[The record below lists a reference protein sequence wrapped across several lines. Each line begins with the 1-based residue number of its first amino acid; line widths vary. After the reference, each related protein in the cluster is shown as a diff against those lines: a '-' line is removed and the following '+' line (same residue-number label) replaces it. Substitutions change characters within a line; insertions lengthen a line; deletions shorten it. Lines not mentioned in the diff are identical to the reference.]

1 MYKKILNK
9 LKNKKVAIV
18 GFGREGKST
27 YNFIRKYFKN
37 QMLFILDKN
46 VNLISDFPFLLND
59 KNVTPVLGDNYLN
72 NLEFYDVIIKTPG
85 LSFKD
90 IDITLF
96 KDKITSEVNLLLEN
110 CNCQIIGVTGT
121 KGKSTTSSLIYKI
134 IKDQGYDAYLCG
146 NIGIPV
152 FDYIDKLKKDSIVVV
167 EMSAYHTQFIKKS
180 PHISVILNL
189 FEEHLDFFG
198 SKELY
203 FNSKLNLFKYQNKN
217 DFALYSFD
225 NDTLK
230 DLINLGKYKANFIRI
245 ESLNDVSLADND
257 SIVCDEKNIY
267 VKNNDNLT
275 KLYNIDDER
284 YLLGR
289 HNVENIMFALGVSV
303 ILKLNISKVIKSIND
318 FKPLEHR
325 MEFVGIFNNIKF
337 YNDSIA
343 TIPEATINCINT
355 LNDVNTLIFGGLDRK
370 IDYSSFIDYLM
381 NSNIENFICLPD
393 TGYKIGKKLKNKKVF
408 FVETIA
414 DAVKIAYTKTKKE
427 KICLLSPAAS
437 SYNRYKS
444 FEEKGNDY
452 KNCIKKYSD

>member
-27 YNFIRKYFKN
+27 YNFIRKYLKE
-37 QMLFILDKN
+37 QKLTILDKN
-46 VNLISDFPFLLND
+46 VNLIVDSQFLLND
-59 KNVTPVLGDNYLN
+59 KNVTLILGNDYLN
-72 NLEFYDVIIKTPG
+72 NLYMYDVIIKSPG
-85 LSFKD
+85 ISFKN
-90 IDITLF
+90 IDITKF

-110 CNCQIIGVTGT
+110 CNCQVIGVTGT

-152 FDYIDKLKKDSIVVV
+152 FDYIDKIKKNSIVVA

-180 PHISVILNL
+180 PHISIILNL

-198 SKELY
+198 SKDLY
-203 FNSKLNLFKYQNKN
+203 FNSKLNMFKYQDKN

-225 NDTLK
+225 NNNLK
-230 DLINLGKYKANFIRI
+230 KLVSVGNYNANFIKI
-245 ESLNDVSLADND
+245 ESLNNVNDADND
-257 SIVCDEKNIY
+257 SIICDEKY
-267 VKNNDNLT
+267 VYIKRNNRVT
-275 KLYNIDDER
+275 KLYDVDSER

-289 HNVENIMFALGVSV
+289 HNIENIMFALAVSN
-303 ILKLNISKVIKSIND
+303 ILGLNNDEVVKSINN

-325 MEFVGIFNNIKF
+325 MEFVGEFNNIKF

-343 TIPEATINCINT
+343 TIPEATINCIDT
-355 LNDVNTLIFGGLDRK
+355 LKDINTLIFGGLDRK
-370 IDYSSFIDYLM
+370 IDYSNFISYLN
-381 NSNIENFICLPD
+381 NSRIENFICMPD
-393 TGYKIGKKLKNKKVF
+393 TGYEIGKKIKNKNVF
-408 FVETIA
+408 FVEEMS
-414 DAVKIAYTKTKKE
+414 DAVKIAYNKTKKG

-437 SYNRYKS
+437 SYNKYKS

-452 KNCIKKYSD
+452 KKNIREFF